1 MVKFCSA
8 LDASHVD
15 FITNQS
21 LFYVASAPWA
31 GDHINISPKGHP
43 SRTLAVLGPTTIAYL
58 DATGA
63 GCETIAHI
71 YENGRVTLMFSSSG
85 PKPQVL
91 RVFAKGK
98 VVEKWDPYYQQLRA
112 RMATENGDDID
123 ITGARAIIVL
133 KVKKVQ
139 TSCGFRVPLTSGH
152 GTLEDAGST
161 GDAVT
166 VVAHEHGH
174 DADHES
180 HRDTIDDWARKQIE
194 KQELG
199 DFQKRWNYRSL
210 DGLPGMMSARR
221 SHDENIAV
229 EDTKAWLRKVSRQQD
244 TVAFGFGLGIL
255 FMLLLSLVGILSIKA
270 VFLEHFLNWQR
281 RQMGMPEDHS
291 WRKSE
296 L

>member
-1 MVKFCSA
+1 MVKFSSS
-8 LDASHVD
+8 LDASHVE

-31 GDHINISPKGHP
+31 GDHINVSPKGHP
-43 SRTLAVLGPTTIAYL
+43 SRTLAILGPTTIAYL
-58 DATGA
+58 DATGS

-85 PKPQVL
+85 TKPQVL
-91 RVFAKGK
+91 RVFCKGK

-133 KVKKVQ
+133 RVKKVQ
-139 TSCGFRVPLTSGH
+139 TSCGFRVSSSSESVG
-152 GTLEDAGST
+152 E
-161 GDAVT
+161 DAVT
-166 VVAHEHGH
+166 IVAHDHHVDSEA
-174 DADHES
+174 DAPS

-199 DFQKRWNYRSL
+199 DFQKRWNHRSL

-221 SHDENIAV
+221 SHDENIAI
-229 EDTKAWLRKVSRQQD
+229 EDTKAWLRKIWRQQD
-244 TVAFGFGLGIL
+244 AVAFGIGLGIL
-255 FMLLLSLVGILSIKA
+255 LMLSLSLVGVLSIKA
-270 VFLEHFLNWQR
+270 LFLEHFLNWQR

>member
-1 MVKFCSA
+1 MVKFSA
-8 LDASHVD
+8 TLDASHVD
-15 FITNQS
+15 FITSQS

-58 DATGA
+58 DATGS

-85 PKPQVL
+85 SNPQVL
-91 RVFAKGK
+91 RVFCKGR

-133 KVKKVQ
+133 KVRKVQ
-139 TSCGFRVPLTSGH
+139 TSCGFRVPPGGDSKT
-152 GTLEDAGST
+152 EDSEGAE
-161 GDAVT
+161 DAVT
-166 VVAHEHGH
+166 MVAHGA
-174 DADHES
+174 DADGAS
-180 HRDTIDDWARKQIE
+180 HRETVDDWARKQIE

-199 DFQKRWNYRSL
+199 DFQKRWNHRSL
-210 DGLPGMMSARR
+210 DGLPGMMSVRR
-221 SHDENIAV
+221 AHDENIAV
-229 EDTKAWLRKVSRQQD
+229 EDTKAWLRKVCRQQD
-244 TVAFGFGLGIL
+244 AVALGFGLGIL
-255 FMLLLSLVGILSIKA
+255 FMILMSLVGMLSIKA
-270 VFLEHFLNWQR
+270 LFLEHLLNWQR
-281 RQMGMPEDHS
+281 RQMGMPEEYS
-291 WRKSE
+291 LRKSE

>member
-1 MVKFCSA
+1 MVQFSA
-8 LDASHVD
+8 TLDASHVD
-15 FITNQS
+15 FITSQS

-31 GDHINISPKGHP
+31 GEHINISPKGHP

-58 DATGA
+58 DATGS
-63 GCETIAHI
+63 GCETIAHV

-85 PKPQVL
+85 SKPQVL
-91 RVFAKGK
+91 RVFCKGK

-139 TSCGFRVPLTSGH
+139 TSCGFRVPPGRDSKTGDSEG
-152 GTLEDAGST
+152 A

-166 VVAHEHGH
+166 MVAHGAG
-174 DADHES
+174 ADDLSHHE
-180 HRDTIDDWARKQIE
+180 TIDEWARKQIE

-199 DFQKRWNYRSL
+199 DFHKRWNHRSL

-221 SHDENIAV
+221 SYDENIAV

-244 TVAFGFGLGIL
+244 TVALGFGLGIL
-255 FMLLLSLVGILSIKA
+255 FMILMSLVGVLSIKA
-270 VFLEHFLNWQR
+270 SFLEHFLNWQK
-281 RQMGMPEDHS
+281 RQMGIPEEQLMS
-291 WRKSE
+291 KSE

>member
-1 MVKFCSA
+1 MVKFFTS
-8 LDASHVD
+8 LDASHVE
-15 FITNQS
+15 FITNQA

-85 PKPQVL
+85 PKAQVL
-91 RVFAKGK
+91 RVFCKGK

-123 ITGARAIIVL
+123 MTGARAIIVL

-139 TSCGFRVPLTSGH
+139 TSCGFRVPSSGDSLAAH
-152 GTLEDAGST
+152 SESA

-166 VVAHEHGH
+166 VVAHEHDGE
-174 DADHES
+174 ADGVS
-180 HRDTIDDWARKQIE
+180 HRDTLDDWARKQIE

-199 DFQKRWNYRSL
+199 DFQKRWNHKSM

-244 TVAFGFGLGIL
+244 AVAFGFGLGIL
-255 FMLLLSLVGILSIKA
+255 SMLLLSLVGVLSIKA
-270 VFLEHFLNWQR
+270 LFLEHFLNWQR

>member
-1 MVKFCSA
+1 MVKFSSS
-8 LDASHVD
+8 LDASHVE

-31 GDHINISPKGHP
+31 GDHINVSPKGHP
-43 SRTLAVLGPTTIAYL
+43 SRTLAILGPTTIAYL
-58 DATGA
+58 DATGS

-85 PKPQVL
+85 TKPQVL
-91 RVFAKGK
+91 RVFCKGK

-133 KVKKVQ
+133 RVKKVQ
-139 TSCGFRVPLTSGH
+139 TSCGFRVSSSSDSVG
-152 GTLEDAGST
+152 E
-161 GDAVT
+161 DAVT
-166 VVAHEHGH
+166 IVAHDHH
-174 DADHES
+174 VDAQADALS

-199 DFQKRWNYRSL
+199 DFQKRWNHRSL

-221 SHDENIAV
+221 SHDENIAI
-229 EDTKAWLRKVSRQQD
+229 EDTKAWLRKIWKQQD
-244 TVAFGFGLGIL
+244 AVAFGIGLGIL
-255 FMLLLSLVGILSIKA
+255 FMLLLSLVGVLSIKA
-270 VFLEHFLNWQR
+270 LFLEHFLNWQR

>member
-1 MVKFCSA
+1 MVKFFSA
-8 LDASHVD
+8 LGASHAE

-43 SRTLAVLGPTTIAYL
+43 SRTLAVLNSTTVAYL
-58 DATGA
+58 DATGS

-71 YENGRVTLMFSSSG
+71 YENGRVTLMFLSSG
-85 PKPQVL
+85 EKPQVL
-91 RVFAKGK
+91 RLFCKGK

-133 KVKKVQ
+133 KVQKVQ
-139 TSCGFRVPLTSGH
+139 TSCGFRDSLSGN
-152 GTLEDAGST
+152 GREGDAQEDAITIVDHSNDT
-161 GDAVT
+161 DAVLQ
-166 VVAHEHGH
+166 
-174 DADHES
+174 
-180 HRDTIDDWARKQIE
+180 RDTLDDWARKQIE

-199 DFQKRWNYRSL
+199 DFQKRWNHRSL
-210 DGLPGMMSARR
+210 DGLPGMKSARR
-221 SHDENIAV
+221 SYDENIAV
-229 EDTKAWLRKVSRQQD
+229 EDTKAWFRKVRRQQD
-244 TVAFGFGLGIL
+244 AVALGFGFGVLFVIFLG
-255 FMLLLSLVGILSIKA
+255 LVGVLSIKA
-270 VFLEHFLNWQR
+270 IFVEHILNWQR